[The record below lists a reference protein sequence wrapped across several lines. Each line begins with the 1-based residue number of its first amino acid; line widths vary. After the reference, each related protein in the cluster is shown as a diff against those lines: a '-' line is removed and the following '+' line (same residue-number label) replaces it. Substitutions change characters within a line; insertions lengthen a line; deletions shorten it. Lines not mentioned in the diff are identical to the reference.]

1 MLDRKKFEKPKLLT
15 KIYLLHSDKSAP
27 KKISGGK
34 NAIANRVDPDVGSEI
49 WTGALMGL
57 LITVL
62 FLGFIIGFLI
72 RLQANRSRVQ
82 RYNQET
88 SLATLTGDNTNCN
101 NMLKEKSEDDDD
113 NLTKLGGDHASY
125 SKQRG
130 RIQKQLLTS
139 AVLSQGTL
147 SCASPTDPDVVQ
159 LHLPSTGK

>member
-1 MLDRKKFEKPKLLT
+1 MPKLQT
-15 KIYLLHSDKSAP
+15 KTYPMHSDKSAP

-34 NAIANRVDPDVGSEI
+34 NAIANGVDSDVGSEI
-49 WTGALMGL
+49 WTGVLMGL

-88 SLATLTGDNTNCN
+88 SLATLTGDNTDCN
-101 NMLKEKSEDDDD
+101 NMLKEKSEDDED
-113 NLTKLGGDHASY
+113 NLTKLDHASY
-125 SKQRG
+125 SKQRV

-139 AVLSQGTL
+139 AGLSQGTL